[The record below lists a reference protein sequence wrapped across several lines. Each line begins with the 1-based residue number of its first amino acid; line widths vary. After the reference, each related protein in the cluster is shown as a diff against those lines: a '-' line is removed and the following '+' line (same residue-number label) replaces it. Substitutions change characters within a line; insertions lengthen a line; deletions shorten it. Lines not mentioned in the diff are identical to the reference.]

1 MHAGEMFAAAAIV
14 KARGRDD
21 YMQPAK
27 LISSTLCLVLFGY
40 SFTVSQQPAQ
50 ALPDARAGARPI
62 ITLQDLVN
70 DAAHTA
76 LTKFTDKK
84 LLENQLSI
92 TLVDLR
98 DPLHPATA
106 SFRGNERIYPAS
118 VVKLFYLVAVHR
130 WLEDRKIQ
138 ETDELK
144 RAVRDM
150 IVDSSNE
157 ATQYIVDVLTQTTG
171 GYELPPKEMEDWQF
185 KRNAVNRY
193 FTSLGFT
200 NINVNQKTFCEDA
213 YGREKVSRG
222 PNGENRNKLTT
233 DAVARLLTEIVTGGA
248 VSTARSAQMMTLLKR
263 DYLGTSKDADDQGHG
278 FTGIALQGMKDVNLW
293 SKAGWTSTTRHDAA
307 YLEFPNS
314 AKFVLV
320 TFTVDHAN
328 EREIIP
334 TVARV
339 VIDGIPKVK

>member
-1 MHAGEMFAAAAIV
+1 M
-14 KARGRDD
+14 KT
-21 YMQPAK
+21 K
-27 LISSTLCLVLFGY
+27 LIVALLALVLSCMTAYPQTRSWFA
-40 SFTVSQQPAQ
+40 PA
-50 ALPDARAGARPI
+50 AVPGS
-62 ITLQDLVN
+62 LQELVDN
-70 DAAHTA
+70 AAHTA
-76 LTKFTDKK
+76 LTKFADKK
-84 LLENQLSI
+84 LTEKQLSI
-92 TLVDLR
+92 TLIDLR
-98 DPLHPATA
+98 DSQHPVTA
-106 SFRGNERIYPAS
+106 SYRGNERIYPAS
-118 VVKLFYLVAVHR
+118 VVKLFYLGAVHR
-130 WLEDRKIQ
+130 WLEDKKIQ

-157 ATQYIVDVLTQTTG
+157 ATQYVVDVLTQTTG
-171 GYELPPKEMEDWQF
+171 GFELSLKEMEEWQY

-193 FTSLGFT
+193 YASMGYT

-233 DAVARLLTEIVTGGA
+233 EATARLLSEIVTGRA
-248 VSTARSAQMMTLLKR
+248 VTQARSGQMMELLKR
-263 DYLGTSKDADDQGHG
+263 DYTGTSKDNDDQGHG
-278 FTGIALQGMKDVNLW
+278 FTGIALQGMSGVKLW

-307 YLEFPNS
+307 YIELPNG

-320 TFTVDHAN
+320 TFTTDHAN

-339 VIDGIPKVK
+339 VIDGIASVK

>member
-1 MHAGEMFAAAAIV
+1 MLTSIVIAALSIWAASV
-14 KARGRDD
+14 SAQQRNSLAD
-21 YMQPAK
+21 Y
-27 LISSTLCLVLFGY
+27 S
-40 SFTVSQQPAQ
+40 
-50 ALPDARAGARPI
+50 RAAS
-62 ITLQDLVN
+62 LQDLIN
-70 DAAHTA
+70 EAAHTA
-76 LTKFTDKK
+76 LTRFADKK
-84 LLENQLSI
+84 LSESQLSI
-92 TLVDLR
+92 TLIDLR
-98 DPLHPATA
+98 DPQHPATA

-130 WLEDRKIQ
+130 WLEDKKI
-138 ETDELK
+138 EPTDELK

-150 IVDSSNE
+150 IVVSSNE
-157 ATQYIVDVLTQTTG
+157 ATQYVVDVLTQTTG
-171 GYELPPKEMEDWQF
+171 GFELPPKEMEAWQD

-193 FTSLGFT
+193 YSSLGFR

-233 DAVARLLTEIVTGGA
+233 DATARLLSEIVTGRA
-248 VSTARSAQMMTLLKR
+248 INPARSAQMMELLKR
-263 DYLGTSKDADDQGHG
+263 DFSGTSKDNDDQGHG
-278 FTGIALQGMKDVNLW
+278 FTGLALQGMNGVKLW

-307 YLEFPNS
+307 YIELPNG

-320 TFTVDHAN
+320 TFTTDHAN

-339 VIDGIPKVK
+339 VIDGIASVK